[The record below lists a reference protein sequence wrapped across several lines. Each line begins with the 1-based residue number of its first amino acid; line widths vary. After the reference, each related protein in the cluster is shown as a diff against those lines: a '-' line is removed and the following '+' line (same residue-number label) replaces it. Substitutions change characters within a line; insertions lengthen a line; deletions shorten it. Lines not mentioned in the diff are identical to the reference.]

1 MYHRGK
7 EKLLFTIISKSI
19 YKNYDKMLNNRK
31 KCVKM
36 SSKKKKKSSWIHT
49 SFNNNVNSRLFTK
62 NTINKISIRKP
73 HKQSNRLKVWL
84 LEGKE

>member
-19 YKNYDKMLNNRK
+19 YKNYDKLLKNRK

-36 SSKKKKKSSWIHT
+36 SSKNLSKAHGYT
-49 SFNNNVNSRLFTK
+49 LRLI
-62 NTINKISIRKP
+62 TILIQDYLQKI
-73 HKQSNRLKVWL
+73 
-84 LEGKE
+84 

>member
-36 SSKKKKKSSWIHT
+36 SSKTLRKAHGYT
-49 SFNNNVNSRLFTK
+49 LRLITMLIQDYLQK
-62 NTINKISIRKP
+62 IQLIKLVYENHINRVID
-73 HKQSNRLKVWL
+73 
-84 LEGKE
+84 